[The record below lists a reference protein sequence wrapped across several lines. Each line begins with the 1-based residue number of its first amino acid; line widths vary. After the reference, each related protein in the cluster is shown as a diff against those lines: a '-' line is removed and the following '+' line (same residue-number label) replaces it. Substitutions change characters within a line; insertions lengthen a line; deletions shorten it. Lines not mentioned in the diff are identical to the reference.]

1 MYGKYPTLVP
11 AEGIIFTWTGQNR
24 EGYADLNDWCTRS
37 VRGIGR
43 GRLQRSIWQACNCLI
58 ISGLAKGHVLGCE
71 RCPFRL

>member
-43 GRLQRSIWQACNCLI
+43 GRC
-58 ISGLAKGHVLGCE
+58 GLAKGHVLGCE